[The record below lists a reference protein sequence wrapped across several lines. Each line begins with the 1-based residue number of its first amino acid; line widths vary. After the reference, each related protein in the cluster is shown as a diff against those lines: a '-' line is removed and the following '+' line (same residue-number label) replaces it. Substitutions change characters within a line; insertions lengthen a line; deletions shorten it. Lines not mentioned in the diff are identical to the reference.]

1 LEHDYTA
8 RFLLVDYSQPE
19 GGILRHLKRVRS
31 NVSAGKSADG
41 SEQTGTMGI
50 SKEIQYQATNDRRS
64 KNFEFFW
71 QAVALSLAAQA
82 FLMIIALGNSTSDLG
97 RYFSGGVSIVVSIAA
112 LSLMASQKR
121 YQGIEARW
129 LDYFEASE
137 PGSAEFLHGASA
149 SARLKQLE
157 RVEECTFKCGSTPRY
172 LIDPKKISVPRNWFS
187 RFVTDATAMWTILM
201 WTFIGVDIAVV
212 LITALDRRLLH

>member
-1 LEHDYTA
+1 MGRLSGH
-8 RFLLVDYSQPE
+8 F
-19 GGILRHLKRVRS
+19 KRDRS
-31 NVSAGKSADG
+31 NLSAGKSADG
-41 SEQTGTMGI
+41 FRQKRTIGI

-82 FLMIIALGNSTSDLG
+82 FLMIIALGNNTSDLG
-97 RYFSGGVSIVVSIAA
+97 RYLSGGVSIVVSMAA

-137 PGSAEFLHGASA
+137 SGSAEFLHGGSA
-149 SARLKQLE
+149 SERLKQLE
-157 RVEECTFKCGSTPRY
+157 RTEECTFKCGNTPRY
-172 LIDPKKISVPRNWFS
+172 LIEPKKISVPRNLFS
-187 RFVTDATAMWTILM
+187 RFITDATAMWTILM
-201 WTFIGVDIAVV
+201 WTFIGVDVAVII
-212 LITALDRRLLH
+212 ITAMDRRLLH